1 MRKNKKLYYNL
12 AGIFLFVVLILLD
25 QLTKKAAV
33 LQLKGQEAVPV
44 IKDIFELYY
53 LENREAVPVIKDI
66 FELYYLENRGAAFG
80 ILQGRQSVFLII
92 AIAAMVILVY
102 IYVKMPVSRRF
113 MLLRVLLVFI
123 AAGAVGN
130 FIDRSVQGYVVDF
143 FYISAIN
150 FPIFN
155 VADIYVT
162 CAVILLIVAVLF
174 YYKDDDWSEFK
185 KSLCLGVKKS

>member
-12 AGIFLFVVLILLD
+12 AGIFSFVVLILLD

-33 LQLKGQEAVPV
+33 LQLKGQ
-44 IKDIFELYY
+44 
-53 LENREAVPVIKDI
+53 EAVPVIKDI

-130 FIDRSVQGYVVDF
+130 FIDRAVQGYVVDF